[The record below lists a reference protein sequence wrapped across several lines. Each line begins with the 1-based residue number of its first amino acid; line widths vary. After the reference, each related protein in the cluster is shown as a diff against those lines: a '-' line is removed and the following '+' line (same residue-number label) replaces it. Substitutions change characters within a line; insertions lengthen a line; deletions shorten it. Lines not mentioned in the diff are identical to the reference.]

1 MYTLPFIPKV
11 ENRYNLT
18 YSDVQ
23 KLKVRNRELIQE
35 PLFYWN
41 NQISAWC
48 ISEVSDTKWREDT
61 FWIGIYTEDAPEYPG
76 EFRFYFTSYAGMC
89 GYTFKYFYNPEE
101 IETKYDLIIQ
111 EKFLTKINQ
120 LIDMGILAKK

>member
-61 FWIGIYTEDAPEYPG
+61 FWIGIYTKDAPEYPG

-120 LIDMGILAKK
+120 LIDMGILVKK

>member
-120 LIDMGILAKK
+120 LIDMGILVKK